1 MITIALHGAEFFA
14 FHGFYPEEQKLGS
27 KFIVD
32 VDVSFIP
39 FTNMKEDK
47 IGNTVDYEQVYGIV
61 EGQMK
66 KTVKLIETVAQS
78 IADEIK
84 EHFSFVDNIRVSIKK
99 MNPPL
104 KGRVEYSNIL
114 HFQIKSK
121 HPYKSA

>member
-32 VDVSFIP
+32 VDVSFMP
-39 FTNMKEDK
+39 VNDLKEDK
-47 IGNTVDYEQVYGIV
+47 ISNTVDYETVYSIV
-61 EGQMK
+61 DKQMK
-66 KTVKLIETVAQS
+66 RTAKLIETVAQS

-84 EHFSFVDNIRVSIKK
+84 AQFPFADGIRVSLKK

-104 KGRVEYSNIL
+104 KGKVAYSNIV
-114 HFQIKSK
+114 ISI
-121 HPYKSA
+121 

>member
-39 FTNMKEDK
+39 VKNLKEDK

-61 EGQMK
+61 DEQMK
-66 KTVKLIETVAQS
+66 KTAKLIETVAQS

-104 KGRVEYSNIL
+104 KGRVEYSNIV
-114 HFQIKSK
+114 IIV
-121 HPYKSA
+121 